1 MIEEM
6 LGVNGN
12 QIAQGKALI
21 TTLTTKRKNR
31 LAALDGQK
39 TAEKRRTLENN
50 RDGVSGLNWIVQR
63 PKINLRGSQTAEGQL
78 CGHA

>member
-1 MIEEM
+1 M
-6 LGVNGN
+6 LGIDGN
-12 QIAQGKALI
+12 QIAQGQALV

-50 RDGVSGLNWIVQR
+50 RDGVSGLD
-63 PKINLRGSQTAEGQL
+63 
-78 CGHA
+78 